1 MMKNL
6 ARIDRA
12 IARFEGWLL
21 ILFLSLMVSLTF
33 VQVVLRSLFIY
44 AHLGWANDFMGALD
58 WAEPFARLLVLWVSF
73 LGASLVTGENKH
85 IKIDL
90 LTGLLPPTCLP
101 LREIFLSLAGTVVS
115 ALMIK
120 ASVFYIRTEMTFGG
134 NLFLSLPT
142 WVGQLILPLGFS
154 LICFRFLL
162 KALGATLELLRRTV
176 P

>member
-1 MMKNL
+1 MKHL

-21 ILFLSLMVSLTF
+21 ILFLSLMVFLTF

-44 AHLGWANDFMGALD
+44 AHLGWANDFMGTLD
-58 WAEPFARLLVLWVSF
+58 WAEPFVRLLVLWVTF

-90 LTGLLPPTCLP
+90 LTQVIPAPWLPSLDV
-101 LREIFLSLAGTVVS
+101 LLSLAGALVT
-115 ALMIK
+115 ALMLK
-120 ASVFYIRTEMTFGG
+120 ASLFYIGTEMSFGG
-134 NLFLSLPT
+134 KLFLGIPT
-142 WVGQLILPLGFS
+142 WIGQLILPLGF
-154 LICFRFLL
+154 LLLCFRFAVRFLGS
-162 KALGATLELLRRTV
+162 ALGMLRRSA